1 MATLWFMF
9 KGKLFPP
16 AQVTTSFADKTVL
29 VTGSNTG
36 VGYQAAL
43 KYVQHG
49 ASTVILGVRSL
60 GKGQQAASAI
70 EATTDRKGVVR
81 VWELDMSRFTSVDE
95 FARRVDRELPRLDI
109 AVLNAG
115 VLDQG
120 YKVSPDGW
128 ETMLQVN
135 LLSTMLLALLLTPK
149 LKASRSETSRA
160 HLTVVASTGHLDVM
174 PRVPSEGEGTMLQ
187 SYNKKEGFAM
197 MERYSLSK
205 LFVMW
210 VTRVSS
216 FRGGLL
222 EICLTF

>member
-16 AQVTTSFADKTVL
+16 AQVTTSFADQTVL

-43 KYVQHG
+43 KYVQLG

-149 LKASRSETSRA
+149 LKASRKRDLPCPSHGRGLNGSPGCHATCAFRGRGHDAAELQQEGRIRDDR
-160 HLTVVASTGHLDVM
+160 TVFPFEAVCHVGHT
-174 PRVPSEGEGTMLQ
+174 RVGSA
-187 SYNKKEGFAM
+187 GFA
-197 MERYSLSK
+197 
-205 LFVMW
+205 
-210 VTRVSS
+210 
-216 FRGGLL
+216 
-222 EICLTF
+222 

>member
-1 MATLWFMF
+1 
-9 KGKLFPP
+9 
-16 AQVTTSFADKTVL
+16 
-29 VTGSNTG
+29 
-36 VGYQAAL
+36 
-43 KYVQHG
+43 
-49 ASTVILGVRSL
+49 
-60 GKGQQAASAI
+60 
-70 EATTDRKGVVR
+70 
-81 VWELDMSRFTSVDE
+81 MSRFTSVDE
-95 FARRVDRELPRLDI
+95 FGRRVDRELPRLDI

-210 VTRVSS
+210 VTRVLAAQVSHD
-216 FRGGLL
+216 G
-222 EICLTF
+222 